1 MLFLHRL
8 LLFSFSFFQSQK
20 PDVLGLQRR
29 LYFQLLKEH
38 MPKNSEGSLSEQH
51 AALTDALTGRTML
64 LAIDGTDDLSTN
76 SDFD

>member
-1 MLFLHRL
+1 
-8 LLFSFSFFQSQK
+8 
-20 PDVLGLQRR
+20 
-29 LYFQLLKEH
+29 
-38 MPKNSEGSLSEQH
+38 MPKTSEGSLSEQH